1 MALIDA
7 RYAKIGTDL
16 QVQVRRKV
24 FPATVC
30 SKKFFK
36 KSYKK

>member
-7 RYAKIGTDL
+7 RYAKTGTEL
-16 QVQVRRKV
+16 KVQVRKKT
-24 FPATVC
+24 FPATVV

-36 KSYKK
+36 KSYKA